1 MRTIPLLA
9 AAAILTAAPL
19 APVHA
24 QVDWG
29 PMIQSEA
36 MGSAI
41 AEAGREGSRASSHS
55 RARSRVA
62 TNGTSQSRA
71 RARSSCKRIRGWA
84 AEGRDL
90 PDLGRMLRLCNQ
102 NGY

>member
-9 AAAILTAAPL
+9 AAALLTMAPS
-19 APVHA
+19 ASA

-29 PMIQSEA
+29 SMIQSEA

-41 AEAGREGSRASSHS
+41 AEAGREGSRASSRP

-62 TNGTSQSRA
+62 TSGTSQSRA
-71 RARSSCKRIRGWA
+71 QARSSCRRIRGWA

-90 PDLGRMLRLCNQ
+90 PDLGRMLRLCKQ